1 MWNSAVSV
9 CLGTIISYYEIALR
23 NRLHHAMSVFYSNGG
38 ASSTHWYDHIRSQ
51 LKLETQRSIDKIRSA
66 RGPGGIAVLRNPAPS
81 PDEVVSRLTF
91 GFWPAILA
99 VIDRRYGG
107 QIFPMVFPHHPL
119 NATPTAWNNK
129 ASRKQATDYIYEIN
143 FIRNRVAHHEPVW
156 KFPAVMDTSNSPPS
170 VVTSE
175 SLNERDSIA
184 RFKSFLSKLDAGTSS
199 LSVDLARDL
208 LQSSWRAQLNF
219 LLTDRGIN
227 RYRALRHVPRGE
239 VLTPADLHR
248 KYSLVGKGNQPVQ
261 IGGRS
266 QYSGLFIPN

>member
-1 MWNSAVSV
+1 
-9 CLGTIISYYEIALR
+9 
-23 NRLHHAMSVFYSNGG
+23 
-38 ASSTHWYDHIRSQ
+38 
-51 LKLETQRSIDKIRSA
+51 
-66 RGPGGIAVLRNPAPS
+66 
-81 PDEVVSRLTF
+81 
-91 GFWPAILA
+91 
-99 VIDRRYGG
+99 
-107 QIFPMVFPHHPL
+107 MVFPHHPL